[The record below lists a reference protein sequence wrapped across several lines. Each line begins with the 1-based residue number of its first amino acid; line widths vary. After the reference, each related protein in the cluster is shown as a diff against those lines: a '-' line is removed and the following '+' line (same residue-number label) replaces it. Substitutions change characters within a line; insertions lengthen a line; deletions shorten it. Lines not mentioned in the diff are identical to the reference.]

1 MRFSKENVLVTGGS
15 RGIGAQVCRVLAGF
29 GLKVWINYHT
39 SAERADSLKLEIEQA
54 GGRAAVIGFDA
65 SDEAAFVGACKTI
78 VEADGGLGYL
88 VNNAGITKDKL
99 ALRMSTDDFESIVH
113 ANLSSAFIGSR
124 EALKIMSKQRFGA
137 VVNVSSIV
145 GEQGNMG
152 QANYAASKGGMI
164 ALTKTFALEGAPRNV
179 RFNAV
184 APGFIDTDMTQAL
197 GADVRAQYEGAIPL
211 KRLGTS
217 DDVAHAIAFLLSDF
231 AQYITGE
238 VLRVKGGLY
247 M

>member
-39 SAERADSLKLEIEQA
+39 SAERADTLKLEIEQA

-145 GEQGNMG
+145 GEQCREQRRNDCAHQDLRARGR
-152 QANYAASKGGMI
+152 AAQCAI
-164 ALTKTFALEGAPRNV
+164 QCCCARLHRHRHDAGAR
-179 RFNAV
+179 R
-184 APGFIDTDMTQAL
+184 
-197 GADVRAQYEGAIPL
+197 
-211 KRLGTS
+211 
-217 DDVAHAIAFLLSDF
+217 
-231 AQYITGE
+231 
-238 VLRVKGGLY
+238 
-247 M
+247 